1 MSKIG
6 KLPVSIPEGVTVQ
19 LSQNRIE
26 VSGPKGDLSFTFR
39 PEVDIAVED
48 STIKVARRQ
57 ETKFAKSLHGLTR
70 SLVANMIKGV
80 SQGHEKVLELIGVGY
95 RASIQGENLLLSVGF
110 SHPVLIKKIKGVDF
124 EIKDNKIIISG
135 ADKSLVGEI
144 AASIKRV
151 RPPEPYK
158 GKGIKYLDELV
169 RRKAGKTLKT
179 ATGA

>member
-70 SLVANMIKGV
+70 SLVANMVKGV

-110 SHPVLIKKIKGVDF
+110 SHPVLIKRIKGVDF

>member
-39 PEVDIAVED
+39 PEVDIAVEN
-48 STIKVARRQ
+48 STIKVARKQ

>member
-6 KLPVSIPEGVTVQ
+6 KMPVSIPEGVTVQ
-19 LSQNRIE
+19 VSQNRIE

-39 PEVDIAVED
+39 PEVVIAVED
-48 STIKVARRQ
+48 STIKVARKQ

>member
-39 PEVDIAVED
+39 PEVDIAVEN
-48 STIKVARRQ
+48 STIKVARKQ

-70 SLVANMIKGV
+70 SLVANMVKGV

>member
-1 MSKIG
+1 M
-6 KLPVSIPEGVTVQ
+6 PVSIPEGVTVQ
-19 LSQNRIE
+19 VSQNRIE

-39 PEVDIAVED
+39 PEVDIAVEN
-48 STIKVARRQ
+48 STIKVARKQ

>member
-70 SLVANMIKGV
+70 SLVANMVKGV